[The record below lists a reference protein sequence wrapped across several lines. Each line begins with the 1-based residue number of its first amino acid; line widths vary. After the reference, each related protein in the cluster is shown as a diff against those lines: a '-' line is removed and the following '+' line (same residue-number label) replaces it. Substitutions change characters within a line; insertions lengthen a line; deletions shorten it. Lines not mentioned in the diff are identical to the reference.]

1 MLLIVATAALGKD
14 MAKGEVEVKVPA
26 TRAHPSIY
34 NPSGQGASDTGGGLR
49 LRDFPLT
56 EDLVV
61 HLNNGTDS
69 SGSSSV
75 PIITYNRMVPCTKYP
90 NYNRVVPDIE
100 IPRPIHPTPMPNVE
114 ANKEFEKFH
123 GRDCGEIFHK
133 YSQLFGDAYDSEK
146 YAVSP
151 TKLSKK
157 GFDDDEVREQVGHT
171 DKFPVNAEMHDE
183 HAPSDFQ
190 GCGSPM
196 DISALHSGDKRKCS
210 YGSAKGK
217 KKLDSHS
224 ALSESVEKLANVG
237 NDLIAAH
244 LKANSGPP
252 SIDECLEE
260 LESFGLLENDEKVSL
275 VCLIVSRSEKAS
287 SILRSFAHPAN
298 ENEVLEIQ
306 IQVLVLEECSLSSTQ
321 TPTTDQSSTSDSS
334 DEEGI
339 AKLER
344 DTLTWLMYCRAAGSL
359 VHQYIQSSR
368 RRIRRFQNARS
379 GRVFMITALEDDPNI
394 AFSSERLHFIE
405 RKGYPFQNVLAA
417 CNFNMCFT
425 FVLPGTTGNVHDSR
439 ILARAIHSADINFP
453 QPANSK
459 YYLVDSRFAH
469 RPGYMAPYKGPDIR
483 YHFQEF
489 PAERNGR
496 RRQFKNPQERF
507 NFYHSS
513 LRNIIERAFGVL
525 KNRWNI
531 LDRMPYYSFR
541 KQTAVVV
548 ATMAIHN
555 FLRREGQLDEA
566 FQTVEEVVD
575 AGEIDL
581 PNEEEEIAATNF
593 APHVR
598 STEWDQL
605 RDQITQS
612 MR

>member
-1 MLLIVATAALGKD
+1 MD
-14 MAKGEVEVKVPA
+14 
-26 TRAHPSIY
+26 
-34 NPSGQGASDTGGGLR
+34 
-49 LRDFPLT
+49 
-56 EDLVV
+56 EDLDIQSQF
-61 HLNNGTDS
+61 NSDS
-69 SGSSSV
+69 DDGS
-75 PIITYNRMVPCTKYP
+75 
-90 NYNRVVPDIE
+90 E
-100 IPRPIHPTPMPNVE
+100 
-114 ANKEFEKFH
+114 
-123 GRDCGEIFHK
+123 
-133 YSQLFGDAYDSEK
+133 
-146 YAVSP
+146 
-151 TKLSKK
+151 
-157 GFDDDEVREQVGHT
+157 
-171 DKFPVNAEMHDE
+171 
-183 HAPSDFQ
+183 
-190 GCGSPM
+190 
-196 DISALHSGDKRKCS
+196 
-210 YGSAKGK
+210 
-217 KKLDSHS
+217 
-224 ALSESVEKLANVG
+224 
-237 NDLIAAH
+237 
-244 LKANSGPP
+244 
-252 SIDECLEE
+252 
-260 LESFGLLENDEKVSL
+260 
-275 VCLIVSRSEKAS
+275 
-287 SILRSFAHPAN
+287 
-298 ENEVLEIQ
+298 
-306 IQVLVLEECSLSSTQ
+306 
-321 TPTTDQSSTSDSS
+321 STSDSS

-344 DTLTWLMYCRAAGSL
+344 DILTWLMYCRAAGSL
-359 VHQYIQSSR
+359 VNQYIQSSR

-394 AFSSERLHFIE
+394 AFCEFRMYPPMFVHFTHILRDEYELQSGQDVDIYEQVGMFLFILAYGKGYRQVRTLFDHSLQTIHHYFGVVLRAVVKLVAKIIKPKTNYNDSPPNHRPCPTRHPYFQDCIGAIDGTHVKAVFPASERLHLIG
-405 RKGYPFQNVLAA
+405 RKGYPSQNVLAA
-417 CNFNMCFT
+417 CDFNMCFT

-453 QPANSK
+453 QPANGK
-459 YYLVDSRFAH
+459 YYLVDSGFAH
-469 RPGYMAPYKGPDIR
+469 RPGYMAPYKGPNIR

-531 LDRMPYYSFR
+531 LDRRPHYSFR

-612 MR
+612 IVLIGEIGGTAEEDAAALIKESGTEKPIVAFIAGLTAPPGRRMGHAGGGKGTAQDKIKTLKEDGVTVVESPAKIGTAILQVFKQRGLVWQTGNSCPFVNQFLLLRIIMK